1 MTRWPRATPGL
12 LPGLLTT
19 RQQEHHPGGQR
30 PHTESGWP
38 RGPSGQGHEGSDGLG
53 LVATHPGGC
62 WVGRGG
68 EGLQL
73 CPKEGTQRLWPPRT
87 PFCCFTKIRHHRQL
101 DWRLPTPI
109 KGTQLTDR
117 REMTTLLNLRF

>member
-53 LVATHPGGC
+53 LVATYPMGAGQAAGVKGC
-62 WVGRGG
+62 SCALRKGRRDCG
-68 EGLQL
+68 
-73 CPKEGTQRLWPPRT
+73 RLEHLSAASQKFATTANWTGVFR
-87 PFCCFTKIRHHRQL
+87 
-101 DWRLPTPI
+101 RLL
-109 KGTQLTDR
+109 KVHS
-117 REMTTLLNLRF
+117 